1 MRISVLI
8 DFTISFQSSFSKNRF
23 LQNEIAI
30 FVSNQ

>member
-8 DFTISFQSSFSKNRF
+8 DFYNKFSVFLFKNRF

-30 FVSNQ
+30 FASNQ